1 MATEKIDPA
10 TRPEITAMA
19 LAKAAIQTAQR
30 ALFTAQLA
38 ADAMATAAYA
48 KNHGDMGRRLEH
60 DAASMTVLRDAL
72 LDAFGAIPKE
82 TRDRM
87 SACKA
92 TITSD
97 ELIDLLALS
106 VQG

>member
-1 MATEKIDPA
+1 MNGERTDPA
-10 TRPEITAMA
+10 TKPVITATA

-30 ALFTAQLA
+30 AMFTAQLA
-38 ADAMATAAYA
+38 ADALRKASEEAINPIASEQI
-48 KNHGDMGRRLEH
+48 GR
-60 DAASMTVLRDAL
+60 DALMMMSLRDHL
-72 LDAFGAIPKE
+72 LDAFSIVPKD

>member
-1 MATEKIDPA
+1 MANDKTDPA
-10 TRPEITAMA
+10 TRPVLTGAA
-19 LAKAAIQTAQR
+19 LAKAAIQTTQR

-38 ADAMATAAYA
+38 CDALRQAAAETDNNAWAFDIARDADVME
-48 KNHGDMGRRLEH
+48 R
-60 DAASMTVLRDAL
+60 LRDAL
-72 LDAFGAIPKE
+72 LDAFSAIPKE
-82 TRDRM
+82 TRYRM

>member
-1 MATEKIDPA
+1 
-10 TRPEITAMA
+10 MA

-30 ALFTAQLA
+30 AMFTAQLA
-38 ADAMATAAYA
+38 SQALSDVALTERDAELNKT
-48 KNHGDMGRRLEH
+48 RCQ
-60 DAASMTVLRDAL
+60 DAAMMAVLRDGL
-72 LDAFGAIPKE
+72 LDAFGAIPKA
-82 TRDRM
+82 TRERM

-92 TITSD
+92 TLTSD